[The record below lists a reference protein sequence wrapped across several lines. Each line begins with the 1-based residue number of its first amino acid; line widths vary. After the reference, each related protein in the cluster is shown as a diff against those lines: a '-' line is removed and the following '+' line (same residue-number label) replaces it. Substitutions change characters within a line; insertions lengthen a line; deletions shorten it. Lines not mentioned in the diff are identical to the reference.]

1 MDGQAQRSSPPQQ
14 VLRDLSDSGEVLPT
28 QAKGISAAC
37 ESQVRFSPDLRLLKV
52 RQNGAAVCRERSRKR
67 GRHLQV
73 SSAGWVAREAG
84 ARRQPVLGVDTL
96 FADVSCIRIA
106 QKASDL
112 KTLAASLA
120 TKLQRPHLPKLR
132 SKPRLPSAPTCTQ
145 VI

>member
-1 MDGQAQRSSPPQQ
+1 M
-14 VLRDLSDSGEVLPT
+14 
-28 QAKGISAAC
+28 
-37 ESQVRFSPDLRLLKV
+37 
-52 RQNGAAVCRERSRKR
+52 
-67 GRHLQV
+67 
-73 SSAGWVAREAG
+73 
-84 ARRQPVLGVDTL
+84 LGVDTL